1 MFVSPHTLT
10 SEWVVLTNARVFNN
24 NEVHNNEIHNN
35 DMYPILDTHEKGWRG
50 GEITTPINTK

>member
-10 SEWVVLTNARVFNN
+10 SKWVVLTNARVFNN

-35 DMYPILDTHEKGWRG
+35 DMYPI
-50 GEITTPINTK
+50 